1 MTAESYLDD
10 IRNGLDATQIAAL
23 TQVVDRLYEAFQSE
37 STVFTFGNGASAALA
52 SHMATDMG
60 KLTSLDF
67 GSGPVP
73 RAVKR
78 LRILSLCDNSAW
90 ITAIGN
96 DLSYDDVF
104 LEQLKNHL
112 KAGDVVVG
120 ISGSGG
126 SPNVLR
132 ALSYARASGAF
143 CIAFTGAQPKAV
155 MIEPLSDVLVRAPL
169 TMMEQI
175 EDLHVVY
182 HHIITR
188 QLFDRVRGARDMIQ

>member
-1 MTAESYLDD
+1 MTAEGYIDD
-10 IRNGLDATQIAAL
+10 IRSGLDGTQIAVL

-37 STVFTFGNGASAALA
+37 NTIFTLGNGASAALA

-67 GSGPVP
+67 GVGPVP
-73 RAVKR
+73 RAGKR
-78 LRILSLCDNSAW
+78 LRIVSLCDNSAW
-90 ITAIGN
+90 LTAIGN
-96 DLSYDDVF
+96 DLAYEDVF

-112 KAGDVVVG
+112 KTGDVVVG

-132 ALSYARASGAF
+132 AMSYARASGAF

-155 MIEPLSDVLVRAPL
+155 EIEPLSDILVRAPL

-188 QLFDRVRGARDMIQ
+188 QLFDRVRGEEEVTQ